1 MNGVNNAIM
10 QVTYFLD
17 GPMFNLLFCC
27 SIILYLEK
35 MTSYEKFSK
44 NLTLEVQI
52 SGKCQCFN
60 ALYGSIE
67 MLKNS

>member
-1 MNGVNNAIM
+1 
-10 QVTYFLD
+10 
-17 GPMFNLLFCC
+17 
-27 SIILYLEK
+27 